1 MLERTERQVK
11 ANPLKAMLS
20 LNRVEEREEKIEKPV
35 SEKKERVSSPKPPK
49 NDARTRNPRAYEQ
62 YRGRDELGNPC
73 KASSFYVSEN
83 LLQAIELRKGRHIAG
98 ERDKSAIVRNA
109 LMQYLQEEMKLVTK

>member
-1 MLERTERQVK
+1 MERVEKKPILSSAIR
-11 ANPLKAMLS
+11 AML
-20 LNRVEEREEKIEKPV
+20 NTNTADKEEKAEKV
-35 SEKKERVSSPKPPK
+35 VAEKKERVSSPKPPK
-49 NDARTRNPRAYEQ
+49 NDARTRNPKAYQQ
-62 YRGRDELGNPC
+62 YRGRDELGNQC
-73 KASSFYVSEN
+73 KAASFYVTDS